1 MTTFAEPPVLE
12 DRTDGAA
19 AETESATT
27 HHRRGWLP
35 FRGGLRLGLRARIT
49 LTFGLGALLLSA
61 VMSITTWGL
70 TRENLVRQR
79 DDTAIGRAL
88 DNAESLRKNLQSSD
102 ADVQLLLQSL
112 PEGARPLL
120 RYNNVWRATDPI
132 DFGEEAV
139 PPDLIDTV
147 EEGTAA
153 RMVVDIDGELGL
165 VVGVPITEFNAYYY
179 ELTDLQELDRTLE
192 GLGISL
198 LGASAL
204 TTVAGGLLGFWASR
218 RALAP
223 LGSFSQA
230 AESVA
235 SGALDTRIPPT
246 NDPDLDIIASSF
258 NHMAQALQDRVER
271 DSRFASDV
279 SHELRSPLMTLA
291 ASVEILEKRRDE
303 FDERTQVALDLLV
316 ADVARFQQL
325 VEDLLEISRFDVGA
339 IRLHLE
345 EVFVTEMVIQ
355 AVGALTAGQVP
366 VVYAEDA
373 GEAVVRID
381 KRRMGRVVAN
391 LVDNAQKYAGGA
403 TRVTVDMSHDGTH
416 VLIGVEDSGHGV
428 PAEEREVIFDR
439 FSRGASGGNRGADV
453 GVGLGLALVDEHVR
467 LHGGRV
473 WVEDRPDARAG
484 ARFVVELPVV
494 PE

>member
-1 MTTFAEPPVLE
+1 MTTYAEPPVLV

-19 AETESATT
+19 AEAGEVPT

-61 VMSITTWGL
+61 VMSFTTWGL

-79 DDTAIGRAL
+79 DDTAISRAL
-88 DNAESLRKNLQSSD
+88 DNAESLRKNLQSSE

-120 RYNNVWRATDPI
+120 RYESVWRATDPI

-139 PPDLIDTV
+139 PPALIDTV
-147 EEGTAA
+147 EDGSAA
-153 RMVVDIDGELGL
+153 RMVVDVDGELGL
-165 VVGVPITEFNAYYY
+165 VVGVPITDFDAYYY
-179 ELTDLQELDRTLE
+179 ELTDLEELDRTLE

-223 LGSFSQA
+223 LGNFSQA
-230 AESVA
+230 AEAVA

-246 NDPDLDIIASSF
+246 NDPDLDTIASSF

-345 EVFVTEMVIQ
+345 DVFVTEMVIQ

-381 KRRMGRVVAN
+381 KRRMGRVIAN

-403 TRVTVDMSHDGTH
+403 TRVTVDMSPDGTH
-416 VLIGVEDSGHGV
+416 VLIAVEDSGHGV
-428 PAEEREVIFDR
+428 PTEEREVIFDR